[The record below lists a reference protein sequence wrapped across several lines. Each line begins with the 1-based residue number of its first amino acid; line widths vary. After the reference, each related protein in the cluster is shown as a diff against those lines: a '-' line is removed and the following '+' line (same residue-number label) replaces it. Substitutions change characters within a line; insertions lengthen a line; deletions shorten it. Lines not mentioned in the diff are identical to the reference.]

1 MSTIR
6 HPVQNHA
13 WWYAAA
19 AALATA
25 LLVVLM
31 VTVLGGSGTSDT
43 TPPAPPADVIGHGG
57 HAYAPP
63 CFAGHPVSSIE
74 LARSGCLAVTP

>member
-1 MSTIR
+1 MSAIL

-19 AALATA
+19 AALATG

-31 VTVLGGSGTSDT
+31 TVVFSGSGLTDT
-43 TPPAPPADVIGHGG
+43 VPSNADVVGYG

-63 CFAGHPVSSIE
+63 CFAGHPGGGSIE
-74 LARSGCLAVTP
+74 LARSRCRA

>member
-1 MSTIR
+1 MSTIG
-6 HPVQNHA
+6 HPVPNHA

-19 AALATA
+19 AALATG

-31 VTVLGGSGTSDT
+31 ATVLGGSGTFDT
-43 TPPAPPADVIGHGG
+43 TPPPPANVVGHGG

-63 CFAGHPVSSIE
+63 CFAGHPVNSIE
-74 LARSGCLAVTP
+74 LARSGCRGGTP

>member
-1 MSTIR
+1 MSTIL

-19 AALATA
+19 AAALATG

-31 VTVLGGSGTSDT
+31 TTVFSRSGSESIVTPPPTSD
-43 TPPAPPADVIGHGG
+43 AKLS
-57 HAYAPP
+57 HAYRPP
-63 CFAGHPVSSIE
+63 CFAGHPSMSIE
-74 LARSGCLAVTP
+74 LARSGCRI

>member
-1 MSTIR
+1 MSTIH
-6 HPVQNHA
+6 HPVQIHA

-19 AALATA
+19 AALTTG

-31 VTVLGGSGTSDT
+31 ATVLGGSGTFDT
-43 TPPAPPADVIGHGG
+43 TPPPPANVIGHRG

-63 CFAGHPVSSIE
+63 CFAGHLVSSIE
-74 LARSGCLAVTP
+74 LARSGCRAGTP

>member
-1 MSTIR
+1 MSTIL
-6 HPVQNHA
+6 HPVQHHA

-19 AALATA
+19 AAAVATG

-31 VTVLGGSGTSDT
+31 AVVFNGSGSEVI
-43 TPPAPPADVIGHGG
+43 TPPPLGQVSHG

-63 CFAGHPVSSIE
+63 CFMGRPGNPIE
-74 LARSGCLAVTP
+74 LARSGCNA

>member
-6 HPVQNHA
+6 HPVQNHP

-19 AALATA
+19 AAALATG

-31 VTVLGGSGTSDT
+31 ATVFGGSGAVDT
-43 TPPAPPADVIGHGG
+43 TPPQSPIIGIGHGG

-63 CFAGHPVSSIE
+63 CFMGRPGGSIE
-74 LARSGCLAVTP
+74 LARSGCRV